1 MPWVSISARQDLAR
15 QELQRRLLLQR
26 EIGIP
31 GKAQTK
37 MEVQVA
43 NQQGEAEAIEK
54 RISDEIKN
62 LDHMNEKQ
70 VEQSKCPWH
79 ARFNK

>member
-1 MPWVSISARQDLAR
+1 
-15 QELQRRLLLQR
+15 
-26 EIGIP
+26 
-31 GKAQTK
+31 